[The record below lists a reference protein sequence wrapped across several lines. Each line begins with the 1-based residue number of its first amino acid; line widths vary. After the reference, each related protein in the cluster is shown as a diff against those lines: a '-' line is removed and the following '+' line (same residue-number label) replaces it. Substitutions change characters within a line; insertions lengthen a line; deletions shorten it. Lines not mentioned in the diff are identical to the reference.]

1 MFFFKI
7 FTAQLIHTLGLQI
20 DQKIMVNFMR
30 LTTLMP
36 SSGQNIWFFELKLK
50 ILDEAEK
57 RFLSKN
63 IAFIKKMW

>member
-1 MFFFKI
+1 
-7 FTAQLIHTLGLQI
+7 
-20 DQKIMVNFMR
+20 MR

-36 SSGQNIWFFELKLK
+36 SSDQNIWFFELKLK

-63 IAFIKKMW
+63 VAFIKKMW